1 MEDKFTITTLEHL
14 PNMDIEEHMGLVS
27 GSAVTRSNILKS
39 ISASFKNFFGGEI
52 KELDSTF
59 DEARSIAI
67 ENMKNEAVKLGANTI
82 INTRF
87 ESLRLSSGYCEVH
100 VYGSAVKANAY

>member
-27 GSAVTRSNILKS
+27 GSSVVKGNSLKTFVK
-39 ISASFKNFFGGEI
+39 SFKSFFGGEL
-52 KELDSTF
+52 KELDETF
-59 DEARSIAI
+59 DEARNAAIA
-67 ENMKNEAVKLGANTI
+67 NMKSEAIKLGANTI
-82 INTRF
+82 INVRF

-100 VYGSAVKANAY
+100 VYGSAIKANAY

>member
-27 GSAVTRSNILKS
+27 GSSVIKGNSLK
-39 ISASFKNFFGGEI
+39 AFAKSFKSFFGGEL
-52 KELDSTF
+52 KELDDTF
-59 DEARSIAI
+59 DEARKSAI
-67 ENMKNEAVKLGANTI
+67 ERMKDEAIKLGANTI
-82 INTRF
+82 INVRF

-100 VYGSAVKANAY
+100 VYGSAIKANAY